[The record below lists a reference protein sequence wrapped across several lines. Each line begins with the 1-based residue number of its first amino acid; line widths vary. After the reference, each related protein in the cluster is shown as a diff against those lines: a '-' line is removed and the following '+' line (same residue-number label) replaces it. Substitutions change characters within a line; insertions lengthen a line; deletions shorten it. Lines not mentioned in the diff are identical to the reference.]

1 MVAEEE
7 LYDRLDTVPELGNR
21 IYPLV
26 APQDV
31 AKPYATYRRESVDRT
46 RTFGRTSRLKM
57 SRFVVRVYAD
67 SRLGYDQFI
76 GTVNRAQDALAGPSA
91 VLHQSFIGNE
101 VEDFD
106 NDTQQYI
113 REFEMDLA
121 YTQAVTP

>member
-1 MVAEEE
+1 MVEKE
-7 LYDRLDTVPELGNR
+7 LYDRLDTVPELGAR

-31 AKPYATYRRESVDRT
+31 AKPYAIYRREATDRV

-67 SRLGYDQFI
+67 SRLGYELFI
-76 GTVNRAQDALAGPSA
+76 GMVNRAQDALEGPSA
-91 VLHQSFIGNE
+91 VLHKSFIGNE
-101 VEDFD
+101 AEDYD
-106 NDTQQYI
+106 HDTNQFM
-113 REFEMDLA
+113 REFELDLA

>member
-1 MVAEEE
+1 MVEKE
-7 LYDRLDTVPELGNR
+7 LYDRLATVPELAAR

-31 AKPYATYRRESVDRT
+31 AKPYATYRREAVDRT
-46 RTFGRTSRLKM
+46 RSFGRTSRLKM

-67 SRLGYDQFI
+67 ARLGYDLFI

-91 VLHQSFIGNE
+91 VLHKSYIGNE
-101 VEDFD
+101 AEDYD
-106 NDTQQYI
+106 EDTKQFM